1 MLISIPQYRGKS
13 RSREY
18 DLGSFGFPYLAIA
31 NIIVN
36 GAYGGWSY
44 YMTKQQ
50 IEQAKRISGTDIASA
65 ADIQSTADKVLAQLG
80 IKDYATKSEVSDYIS
95 KLVSGAPMET
105 QQLPPSVLL
114 EARMTALEQQ
124 QQQPKPGIPT
134 WGWVALGAVGFLALK
149 QFGVLKSM

>member
-1 MLISIPQYRGKS
+1 MLISVPQYRGKS

-31 NIIVN
+31 NIVVSA
-36 GAYGGWSY
+36 AYGGWSY

-50 IEQAKRISGTDIASA
+50 IAQAMKISGTDIASTT
-65 ADIQSTADKVLAQLG
+65 DVQSITDQVLAQLG
-80 IKDYATKSEVSDYIS
+80 IKDYATKSEVSNYIS
-95 KLVSGAPMET
+95 KLISGAPMET
-105 QQLPPSVLL
+105 QQLPPSALL

-124 QQQPKPGIPT
+124 AKEQQPGIPT